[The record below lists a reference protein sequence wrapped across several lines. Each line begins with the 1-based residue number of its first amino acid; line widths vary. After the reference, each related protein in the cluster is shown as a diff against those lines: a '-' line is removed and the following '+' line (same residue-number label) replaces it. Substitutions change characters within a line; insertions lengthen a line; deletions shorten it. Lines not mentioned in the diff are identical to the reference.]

1 MYYCT
6 LSDKK
11 YLLQGLAL
19 YNSLLKFEKNFIL
32 YWLCLDEET
41 YDALTE
47 LKSRNIYPIML
58 SYLEHKDK
66 ELVKAKSNPACLYGT
81 QYSQYCWALTPY
93 FMNFVLKNFVE
104 EGKPLMYIDS
114 DIVFYHSPQLILN
127 DIGSQS
133 IGIHSH
139 RGESKY
145 DITNPVGEFN
155 VGVVVIKNNEIG
167 MQCSEWWKHCLLN
180 PDNEYYKIYGTCGD
194 QKYLDLFIPLFKD
207 VCVFDRMNCGY
218 LSPWCFDNATTDKKV
233 IYKGKVQPVVF
244 YHFSHFNYDLE
255 KNTWSDSIQKE
266 WNPARRPE
274 IQQYYEEYFQLIKN
288 INKSLSIPC

>member
-19 YNSLLKFEKNFIL
+19 YNSLLKFEKDFIL

-41 YDALTE
+41 YNELTE
-47 LKSRNIYPIML
+47 LKSRNIYPVML
-58 SYLEHKDK
+58 SYLEHKDA

-93 FMNFVLKNFVE
+93 FINFVLKNFVE

-114 DIVFYHSPQLILN
+114 DIVLYQSPQLILN
-127 DIGSQS
+127 DIGNKS

-139 RGESKY
+139 RGEAKY
-145 DITNPVGEFN
+145 DVLTNPVGEFN

-167 MQCSEWWKHCLLN
+167 IQCSEWWK
-180 PDNEYYKIYGTCGD
+180 D
-194 QKYLDLFIPLFKD
+194 
-207 VCVFDRMNCGY
+207 
-218 LSPWCFDNATTDKKV
+218 
-233 IYKGKVQPVVF
+233 
-244 YHFSHFNYDLE
+244 
-255 KNTWSDSIQKE
+255 
-266 WNPARRPE
+266 
-274 IQQYYEEYFQLIKN
+274 
-288 INKSLSIPC
+288 